1 MQQVITY
8 RPGSTPPRGSAR
20 IPVSALRMRV
30 AQKPCGTDVEFTC
43 LHPGGMTQDAEPGVS
58 RFLHASSPEPVI
70 GYGGTKGV
78 LAYYRAVL
86 HFGTTPDYNAGAVR
100 SGMYQE

>member
-8 RPGSTPPRGSAR
+8 RPGNAPPLGSSR

-30 AQKPCGTDVEFTC
+30 TQKPSGTDVELTC
-43 LHPGGMTQDAEPGVS
+43 LLPGGMTQDAEPGVS
-58 RFLHASSPEPVI
+58 RFLHAGSPEPVI
-70 GYGGTKGV
+70 GYGGTKGI
-78 LAYYRAVL
+78 LAYYPAVL

-100 SGMYQE
+100 SGMHQE